1 MKSKKMG
8 ETGEREINIA
18 IGEVLSG
25 MRSKWDV
32 KSEKYRR
39 VTRKKQPDILILES
53 GLSPVI
59 IETEIEPANTLAAD
73 IINKLGEKTR
83 SGQTV
88 STVIGIRIPVS
99 YTRLTGKLLRSA
111 LQTNR
116 DLNYQIY
123 TGVGSEDFRVFP
135 RTGFLVG
142 GCADLVAAIHS
153 SMIMSKDIE
162 RGVQVFM
169 DAVSGSAE
177 VIKGLNKLVQKQ
189 ISQVLMQP
197 ADEQTWMMASYI
209 LMNAVLF
216 HDRAAQAVGLPTRY
230 ELTSI
235 KGGNSI
241 DAGKLL
247 NAWRRILT
255 VDYYPIFNTA
265 VSIVEKIGSRAHH
278 DIMVLLFDA
287 TERIV
292 SFRLQGA
299 SDLYGEIFQETVSER
314 KKLAAN
320 YTRPECAMLLSSMA
334 LPPPN
339 DPIWKN
345 KEALTQIRIADFACG
360 TGILLLSAYKTMALR
375 YEINSHKSMSKL
387 HEAMMGKCIIG
398 ADVLPIAAHLTAS
411 VLAGMY
417 PDENFF
423 NTQIYPVKQGGKR
436 GLIGSL
442 EWIQSE
448 EKLDRSL
455 IKMTST
461 GTAYENKVPP
471 HHSCDVVI
479 MNPPY
484 SGTKSPGGR
493 DDENNPGILFAA
505 FGVSKPE
512 QRLMTKRANMLFK
525 KKACASSKAG
535 LATFFMDLAHEK
547 LKPGGKI
554 GLVLPMTAATGTK
567 WKNFRSMIAQKY
579 TDVKVVSVRGT
590 SPKET
595 SMSGGTEIAEML
607 ISAKKCNDGE
617 SPSGRGLFLSLER
630 RPKSNLEAVIIGSSM
645 IDTKANRLED
655 GPRGGSPI
663 IPGTGN
669 VVLDYPLKN
678 SIWGG
683 GGVEDYSLLQ
693 IGHLL
698 DRGIL
703 NLSHK
708 SSIKFDI
715 VRLGEIAT
723 MGVSHLQIAGLGE
736 SNKESVSFNG
746 PFRWPEPLTSAS
758 KYPVFWGLGKADT
771 MQRRPDLALT
781 PIPGEPQKRI
791 DHVWKTASHVHIRS
805 HLRTTSERLCFSYTD
820 GLVIGGNLWPSV
832 CIDPKY
838 AKALVLW
845 GNSTLGVLCR
855 WQLSGKQHLGRSL
868 IGLSDTKLIPVPN
881 FPDMTKA
888 VLREFDACFDRLR
901 SEPLDIIMNMW
912 KDAGRKSIDSAVLG
926 ALGASGLEPELA
938 KLRKAL
944 CREPTINGGS
954 LSEDL
959 KTTGA

>member
-1 MKSKKMG
+1 MG

-25 MRSKWDV
+25 MRANWEV

-39 VTRKKQPDILILES
+39 VTRKKQPDMLILES

-73 IINKLGEKTR
+73 IVNKLGEKTR
-83 SGQTV
+83 LGHTV
-88 STVIGIRIPVS
+88 STVIGIKIPVH
-99 YTRLTGKLLRSA
+99 YTRLTGKSLRSA
-111 LQTNR
+111 LQKNR

-123 TGVGSEDFRVFP
+123 TGAGSEDFRVFP

-142 GCADLVAAIHS
+142 GCADLAVAIHS
-153 SMIMSKDIE
+153 GMIMSRDVA
-162 RGVQVFM
+162 RGVRVFM
-169 DAVSGSAE
+169 DAVSRSTEIIAN
-177 VIKGLNKLVQKQ
+177 LNKPVQRK

-197 ADEQTWMMASYI
+197 ADEQTWMMASFI

-216 HDRAAQAVGLPTRY
+216 HDRAAQAVDLPTRY
-230 ELTSI
+230 ELTSV
-235 KGGNSI
+235 KGGDSI

-247 NAWRRILT
+247 KTWRQILA

-265 VSIVEKIGSRAHH
+265 VSIVEKIGSKAHN

-299 SDLYGEIFQETVSER
+299 SDLYGEIFQETISER

-320 YTRPECAMLLSSMA
+320 YTRPECAMLLSSMT
-334 LPPPN
+334 LPPT
-339 DPIWKN
+339 DDAIWKS
-345 KEALTQIRIADFACG
+345 KTGITQFKIADFACG
-360 TGILLLSAYKTMALR
+360 TGILLLSAYKTMAMR
-375 YEINSHKSMSKL
+375 YEINSHRPMSKL
-387 HEAMMGKCIIG
+387 HEAMMGKCLIG

-411 VLAGMY
+411 ALAGMY
-417 PDENFF
+417 PDENFS

-442 EWIQSE
+442 EWIKSE

-455 IKMTST
+455 VQMTST
-461 GTAYENKVPP
+461 GTVYENKVPP

-493 DDENNPGILFAA
+493 DDERNPGLLFTA
-505 FGVSKPE
+505 FGVSRPE
-512 QRLMTKRANMLFK
+512 QLLMTKRANALFR

-547 LKPGGKI
+547 LKPGGRI
-554 GLVLPMTAATGTK
+554 GLVLPITAATGTK
-567 WKNFRSMIAQKY
+567 WKNFRDMIAQKY
-579 TDVKVVSVRGT
+579 TDVIVVSVRGT
-590 SPKET
+590 NPGET

-607 ISAKKCNDGE
+607 IAAKKCDDGE
-617 SPSGRGLFLSLER
+617 APSGRGLFLSLER
-630 RPKSNLEAVIIGSSM
+630 RPQSNLEAVIMGSAMIGM
-645 IDTKANRLED
+645 RANRLED
-655 GPRGGSPI
+655 GPRGGSSI
-663 IPGTGN
+663 IPGTDN
-669 VVLDYPLKN
+669 FVLDCPLKN
-678 SIWGG
+678 NVWGG

-693 IGHLL
+693 TGHLL
-698 DRGIL
+698 NGGTL
-703 NLSHK
+703 QLSNK
-708 SSIKFDI
+708 GSVKFD
-715 VRLGEIAT
+715 VARLGEIAV
-723 MGVSHLQIAGLGE
+723 MGVSHLQIAGLNRA
-736 SNKESVSFNG
+736 NKKSVSFNG
-746 PFRWPEPLTSAS
+746 PFRWPEPISRMS

-771 MQRRPDLALT
+771 MRRKPSLALT
-781 PIPGEPQKRI
+781 PIPGEDTDRVDRI
-791 DHVWKTASHVHIRS
+791 WKTASHVHIRG
-805 HLRTTSERLCFSYTD
+805 HLRTTSESLCFSYTD

-832 CIDPKY
+832 CIEPRY

-868 IGLSDTKLIPVPN
+868 LGLSDTRLMPVPN
-881 FPDMTKA
+881 FPDMTRSA
-888 VLREFDACFDRLR
+888 LRDFDACFDELCDARL
-901 SEPLDIIMNMW
+901 DTIMNMW
-912 KDAGRKSIDSAVLG
+912 KDANRKSVDSAVLG
-926 ALGASGLEPELA
+926 ALGAGGLEGELEE
-938 KLRKAL
+938 LRRAL
-944 CREPTINGGS
+944 CREPTINGGNPS
-954 LSEDL
+954 PDL
-959 KTTGA
+959 KVSCV